1 MKATPAKAHFFDT
14 LALTNPLNQV
24 LTMNNVEP
32 FRIETTRERLV
43 AAVALAKASFVQ
55 HADVEGLEAEEAR
68 AILEAKQAHEIGVV
82 TLRAEMDAIFYTLRL
97 RGVAVEDFSK
107 HVGDLTAD
115 DILIAVELSPENED
129 EVLVYTLGDAKEVT
143 KDV

>member
-1 MKATPAKAHFFDT
+1 
-14 LALTNPLNQV
+14 
-24 LTMNNVEP
+24 MNIVEP

-129 EVLVYTLGDAKEVT
+129 EVLVYTLGDAKEAT